1 MWPKE
6 FVIHS
11 DHESLKHLKGQ
22 GKLNRRHAKWVE
34 FIETFP
40 YVIKYK
46 QGKENIVADAILC
59 RYVLLHT
66 MNTRLLSFEYVKE
79 LYDELF

>member
-1 MWPKE
+1 MNQ
-6 FVIHS
+6 IHS
-11 DHESLKHLKGQ
+11 VHKSLKHLKGQ
-22 GKLNRRHAKWVE
+22 GKLSRRHAKWVE

-46 QGKENIVADAILC
+46 QGKENIVADVLSR

-66 MNTRLLSFEYVKE
+66 MNTRLLGFEYVKE